1 MIFQDVKIFFINPSE
16 PLYIKKEKVKLL
28 YELCSDKNHQIIMS
42 ELLEYCYDPSPELSR
57 LSLEMLW
64 RIPSKIDLALGFIIK
79 VFNKILVESKSN
91 NFINHLFDE
100 ICIGMHLLH
109 RKFKQK
115 LQLGEMVEIV
125 LDNWNKIITSEA
137 KSGYIYFFMKF
148 ASKNKGEMVTRAV
161 TAVEDFETEED
172 EVQLGMLGVV
182 MKTHLDFPNKLSP
195 TLKRVFVFSS
205 ENSDNPDLRDR
216 AFIYW
221 RLISNY
227 TYLYIFFD
235 NFILNILA
243 VIILRS

>member
-1 MIFQDVKIFFINPSE
+1 
-16 PLYIKKEKVKLL
+16 
-28 YELCSDKNHQIIMS
+28 MS

-57 LSLEMLW
+57 LALEMLW
-64 RIPSKIDLALGFIIK
+64 RIPSKIDLAIGFIMK
-79 VFNKILVESKSN
+79 VFNKILIESKSN
-91 NFINHLFDE
+91 SFINHLFDE

-115 LQLGEMVEIV
+115 LELGDKVEII
-125 LDNWNKIITSEA
+125 LGNWHKIITSKA

-148 ASKNKGEMVTRAV
+148 ASLNKEEMVERAV

-195 TLKRVFVFSS
+195 TLKRIFTFSS
-205 ENSDNPDLRDR
+205 ESADNPDLRDR

-221 RLISNY
+221 RVISNIFLIY
-227 TYLYIFFD
+227 FYYNITYF
-235 NFILNILA
+235 
-243 VIILRS
+243 